1 MNKKFLLLT
10 ALFLVS
16 STLIAAKQPWKLLV
30 EDGLHDPQSPA
41 MDFLQEPSE
50 ALIQLPPDYTGNKVS
65 WMEAI
70 RDRYIE
76 PRTNL
81 FSDTEVNVLDMDI
94 ILENTGEM
102 PLVKFPH
109 NAHTEWLDC
118 KNCHDLIF
126 KEKVG
131 ANPINMFAILNGEY
145 CGRCH
150 GAVAFPLTECLRCH
164 SVPRATFLG
173 KPGVQ
178 PDEVVPG
185 AIKQ

>member
-10 ALFLVS
+10 IIILIS
-16 STLIAAKQPWKLLV
+16 GTLLAATQTWKLLV
-30 EDGLHDPQSPA
+30 DDGLHDPQSPA
-41 MDFLQEPSE
+41 IELLQEPSE
-50 ALIQLPPDYTGNKVS
+50 ALILLPPDTTGNRVS
-65 WMEAI
+65 WMEAV

-76 PRTNL
+76 PRSNL
-81 FSDTEVNVLDMDI
+81 FSDTEVNILDMDI

-102 PLVKFPH
+102 PLVRFPH
-109 NAHTEWLDC
+109 DAHTEWLDC

-131 ANPINMFAILNGEY
+131 ANPINMLTILNGEY

-164 SVPRATFLG
+164 SVSRKTFLG

-178 PDEVVPG
+178 PEEFVPG

>member
-1 MNKKFLLLT
+1 L
-10 ALFLVS
+10 
-16 STLIAAKQPWKLLV
+16 AAKQPWKLLT

-41 MDFLQEPSE
+41 IALLQEPSE
-50 ALIQLPPDYTGNKVS
+50 ALATLPPDTTGNYVS
-65 WMEAI
+65 WVKAL
-70 RDRYIE
+70 RDKYIE

-81 FSDTEVNVLDMDI
+81 FPGTEVKILDMDI
-94 ILENTGEM
+94 ILEQTGEM
-102 PLVKFPH
+102 PLVLFPH
-109 NAHTEWLDC
+109 TSHTEWLDC
-118 KNCHDLIF
+118 KNCHDTIF

-164 SVPRATFLG
+164 SVPRNTFSG

-178 PDEVVPG
+178 TTVSTPG
-185 AIKQ
+185 TTAQ